1 MGEKKRKEAEVA
13 QWKKVLVVGACLLFV
28 VLMVVSGMGSSWLT
42 MFSVVKPGETV
53 LIDYTLYDAAGNP
66 IVTTDKQVYT
76 KAVSGNMSVLPAKQI
91 AVIANQSLIKPIFP
105 LSVYTSNGGW
115 DSEFAL
121 FSTEFDII
129 SSGLVGMKTGEKKT
143 LTLSSTD
150 SMTQLWTVEE
160 LNRKGI
166 SIDDV
171 NIGDIFT
178 LGVSDNPEEM
188 ASNKSAKT
196 YMRVGEIV
204 RKTPA
209 GIVVDFGYPTADI
222 RVVSISSNS

>member
-1 MGEKKRKEAEVA
+1 M
-13 QWKKVLVVGACLLFV
+13 
-28 VLMVVSGMGSSWLT
+28 
-42 MFSVVKPGETV
+42 
-53 LIDYTLYDAAGNP
+53 YTHRRADG
-66 IVTTDKQVYT
+66 T
-76 KAVSGNMSVLPAKQI
+76 
-91 AVIANQSLIKPIFP
+91 
-105 LSVYTSNGGW
+105 
-115 DSEFAL
+115 EFAL
-121 FSTEFDII
+121 FSTEFTII
-129 SSGLVGMKTGEKKT
+129 SSGIVGMKTGEKKT

-150 SMTQLWTVEE
+150 SMTQLWTIEE

-188 ASNKSAKT
+188 ASNTSAKT